1 MSSIGNLVG
10 DLGAA
15 FGDEGHNSV
24 VSLTKNPQLQAR
36 LDANLSQYDKT
47 RDASSKA
54 LDQYI
59 ADFLAGNKTA
69 STRATQEQGVID
81 RYYNGDVE
89 RQLADLRTRRAAAS
103 DQALARALGYATA
116 AQNRDQITRS
126 GTGSSYD
133 RQLALKTGADLN
145 LTNLLDNLN
154 QERSDWNFLQGNQ
167 LGLIGKRTG
176 IADALAARD
185 LVPSGAMQAN
195 LGWNMDTLNRLLG
208 LDQSNKFYGVKYNPS
223 GSEMAGNVI
232 GDVGNIAGD
241 TTIGDTWSG
250 LKKLF
255 GGAPSKPTASWMPS
269 TFSGAAAAPATWL
282 SGYGDNFGAYN
293 PVPSLGSGSMWGNMF
308 GGGF

>member
-24 VSLTKNPQLQAR
+24 ESLVKNPQLQSR
-36 LDANLSQYDKT
+36 LDAQLTQYDKA
-47 RDASSKA
+47 RDTSSKA

-69 STRATQEQGVID
+69 SSRAGQEQAVID

-89 RQLADLRTRRAAAS
+89 RSLADLRTRKSAAS
-103 DQALARALGYATA
+103 NQALARALGYMTA
-116 AQNRDQITRS
+116 AQNRDQITRT

-145 LTNLLDNLN
+145 LSNLLDNLN
-154 QERSDWNFLQGNQ
+154 QERSDWNFVQGNQ
-167 LGLIGKRTG
+167 LGLVGKRTG

-195 LGWNMDTLNRLLG
+195 LGWNLDTLNKLLG
-208 LDQSNKFYGVKYNPS
+208 LDQSNKSYSVKYNPS
-223 GSEMAGNVI
+223 GSEMAGNII
-232 GDVGNIAGD
+232 GDVGNIASD
-241 TTIGDTWSG
+241 YFSG
-250 LKKLF
+250 GFGSMF
-255 GGAPSKPTASWMPS
+255 GGDKSSAPKATTSWMPS
-269 TFSGAAAAPATWL
+269 TFSGAASAPPTWL
-282 SGYGDNFGAYN
+282 SGYGDNFGTYN
-293 PVPSLGSGSMWGNMF
+293 PVPSLGSGSMWGNML

>member
-24 VSLTKNPQLQAR
+24 ESLVKNPQLQSR

-47 RDASSKA
+47 RDTSSKA

-69 STRATQEQGVID
+69 SSRAGQEQAVID

-89 RQLADLRTRRAAAS
+89 RSLADLRTRKSAAS
-103 DQALARALGYATA
+103 NQALARALGYMTA
-116 AQNRDQITRS
+116 AQNRDQITRT

-145 LTNLLDNLN
+145 LSNLLDNLN
-154 QERSDWNFLQGNQ
+154 QERSDWNFVQGNQ
-167 LGLIGKRTG
+167 LGLVGKRTG
-176 IADALAARD
+176 LADALAARD

-195 LGWNMDTLNRLLG
+195 LGWNMDTLNKLLG
-208 LDQSNKFYGVKYNPS
+208 LDQSNKFYSVKYNPS
-223 GSEMAGNVI
+223 GSEMAGNII
-232 GDVGNIAGD
+232 GDVGNIASDYRSGD
-241 TTIGDTWSG
+241 FSSI
-250 LKKLF
+250 F
-255 GGAPSKPTASWMPS
+255 GGNKNSAPKVTTSWMPS
-269 TFSGAAAAPATWL
+269 TFSGAASAPSTWL
-282 SGYGDNFGAYN
+282 SGYGDNFGTYN
-293 PVPSLGSGSMWGNMF
+293 PVPSLGSGSMWGNML